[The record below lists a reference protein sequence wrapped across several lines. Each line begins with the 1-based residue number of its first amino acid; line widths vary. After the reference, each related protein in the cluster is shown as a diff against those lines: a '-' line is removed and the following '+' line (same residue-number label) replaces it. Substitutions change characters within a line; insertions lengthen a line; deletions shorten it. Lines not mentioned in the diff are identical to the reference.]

1 MGNVRYYDNAGN
13 GEPRAR
19 ATITPSYVQ
28 LWTPTTDQPTV
39 FTLLEPWL
47 WPFHCHYW
55 ERRTR
60 PCVARYGPCA
70 ACQALQSTRLTAW
83 IAAVQVNT
91 RQRVLLQL
99 TAGAIAGCPELL
111 AADGKL
117 QWKQVLV
124 QRRHRGKQSPVDVQL
139 AAGRNHAIPPVS
151 VDTVKVLGAVW
162 GMAEELVE
170 SLIAEELTT
179 PLDRRT
185 LAGDNSPQ

>member
-1 MGNVRYYDNAGN
+1 
-13 GEPRAR
+13 
-19 ATITPSYVQ
+19 
-28 LWTPTTDQPTV
+28 
-39 FTLLEPWL
+39 
-47 WPFHCHYW
+47 
-55 ERRTR
+55 
-60 PCVARYGPCA
+60 
-70 ACQALQSTRLTAW
+70 LTAW